1 MDIDFPK
8 RAGTN
13 FPYMR
18 PSEGGLFDVARRYTF
33 IPLTDDRAEW
43 KEKRELGRQGE
54 GEIEPKRHHT
64 DFHVWFVQM
73 CCRGIKVWGALRN
86 VMYSVPK

>member
-18 PSEGGLFDVARRYTF
+18 PSEGGLFDVARRYF
-33 IPLTDDRAEW
+33 HPSD
-43 KEKRELGRQGE
+43 GRQ
-54 GEIEPKRHHT
+54 
-64 DFHVWFVQM
+64 
-73 CCRGIKVWGALRN
+73 
-86 VMYSVPK
+86 S